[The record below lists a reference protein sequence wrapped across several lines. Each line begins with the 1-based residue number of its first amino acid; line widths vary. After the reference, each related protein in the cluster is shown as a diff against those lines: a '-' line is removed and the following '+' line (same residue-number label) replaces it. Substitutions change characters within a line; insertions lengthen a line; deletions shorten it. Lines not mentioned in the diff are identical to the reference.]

1 MPDTPYLKYLRTPPC
16 EACGK
21 PAEPAHQ
28 RFLGS
33 GGTSYLPPDYEAL
46 PLCRNCHEEQEADA
60 VAFWMDKITNFPHM
74 IPEFHQQVWA
84 ENHVRKIIIKNLV
97 NYGRVK

>member
-1 MPDTPYLKYLRTPPC
+1 MTEAYLKYLRTLPC
-16 EACGK
+16 EVCGK
-21 PAEPAHQ
+21 LAEPAHQ

-33 GGTSYLPPDYEAL
+33 GGTSYKPPDYEAI
-46 PLCRNCHEEQEADA
+46 PLCRDHHDEQEADA
-60 VAFWMDKITNFPHM
+60 VPFWMDKITNWPQL
-74 IPEFHQQVWA
+74 IPDSHQQAWA